1 MSLYSTPKKNLED
14 SRKIPFPSLPK
25 SADNSL
31 FSLFMSGI
39 DKILSLNDVKKQ
51 YSPRKKFRAAKIAM
65 GDDHCDD
72 VDSNREL
79 RKALKLSKQKYY
91 SAINAMRNGRDVG
104 VNGRPTYLHDEEKVD
119 FWNWVRS
126 ESHIGHCLTIAEMR
140 QYVTDIVK
148 KKRPSIM
155 RKRCMVSARYIKT
168 ILKEGEILLDK
179 CVNTY
184 TAKSLITVDEANEF
198 FRSVHD
204 VVQKYHIDSRLILNM
219 DESWVSP
226 QDEAPRCK
234 VAHGSGDI
242 PMRKIGR
249 PGQHYTLI
257 GCITASGLSLP
268 SVYIIPPR
276 KKIKTITQHSN
287 VPYTRI
293 LQSANGWIT
302 DKCMI
307 TWINDHLIPWVND
320 QRRLFGCK
328 DALLVADAHGTRYNA
343 RVMKI
348 LQANHI
354 HVVIIPAGAT
364 SLLQPLDVGIY
375 GPYNEYLK
383 THLHGSKA
391 VDVINASEAV
401 FHDAFSYDNIVHA
414 WDKTTMLTDDHSS
427 ILDQLPKENPV
438 RRNVHSSRISGK
450 VLF

>member
-1 MSLYSTPKKNLED
+1 MSS
-14 SRKIPFPSLPK
+14 
-25 SADNSL
+25 
-31 FSLFMSGI
+31 I
-39 DKILSLNDVKKQ
+39 DKILSENEVKKQ

-72 VDSNREL
+72 DDSNREL
-79 RKALKLSKQKYY
+79 QKALKLSRRKYRD
-91 SAINAMRNGRDVG
+91 ALQAMKDGRDVG
-104 VNGRPTYLHDEEKVD
+104 VNGRPTYLYDTEKAD
-119 FWNWVRS
+119 FWKWVKT
-126 ESHIGHCLTIAEMR
+126 ESHIGHCPTMTEMR
-140 QYVTDIVK
+140 QHVTDIVK
-148 KKRPSIM
+148 AKRPTVMKKRS
-155 RKRCMVSARYIKT
+155 MVSRQYILSL
-168 ILKEGEILLDK
+168 LKQGGILLDK
-179 CVNTY
+179 CVNVY

-204 VVQKYHIDSRLILNM
+204 VIQKYHIDTRMILNM

-234 VAHGSGDI
+234 VAHGKGDI

-249 PGQHYTLI
+249 PSQHYTLI

-276 KKIKTITQHSN
+276 RRMELITQHSN
-287 VPYTRI
+287 VPYTNI

-302 DKCMI
+302 NRCMI
-307 TWINDHLIPWVND
+307 AWINDHLIPWVNEH
-320 QRRLFGCK
+320 RRLYGCE

-343 RVMKI
+343 RVMSI

-375 GPYNEYLK
+375 GPYKEYLK
-383 THLHGSKA
+383 THLQGSRA
-391 VDVINASEAV
+391 VDVINASEV
-401 FHDAFSYDNIVHA
+401 GFSNAFTLENIIHA

-427 ILDQLPKENPV
+427 ILGQLLKENPV
-438 RRNVHSSRISGK
+438 RRHVRASHISGK